1 MTATVALLDDN
12 IKSLQENFV
21 NHHNKLVINVE
32 SFDLKMKLS
41 EKENL
46 IRSSFKILIYLE
58 KCVMN
63 VLLISYVKSN
73 MNSLCPLV
81 N

>member
-21 NHHNKLVINVE
+21 NHHNKLVKNVE

-58 KCVMN
+58 KCVKN
-63 VLLISYVKSN
+63 VLYISYVKSN
-73 MNSLCPLV
+73 MNSLCPPV